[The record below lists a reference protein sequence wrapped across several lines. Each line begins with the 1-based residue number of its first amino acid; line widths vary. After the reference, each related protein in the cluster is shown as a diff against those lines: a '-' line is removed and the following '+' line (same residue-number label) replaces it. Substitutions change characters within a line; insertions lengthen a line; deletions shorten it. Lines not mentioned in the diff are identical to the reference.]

1 MNKKTIALMLSF
13 SMVLSGMGISAMP
26 EKAAAADKDIPVGLE
41 LATGGSIDTPTGGS
55 IENPDQSEETKEPA
69 GETTKPDETKE
80 PAEET
85 KAPENSPAASQP
97 AASETPAAGTTATP
111 AAVST
116 ATPAG
121 ITTPTAL
128 NVGDRFTTGNFI
140 YSVLT
145 TATDTAKAT
154 VKIRG
159 LSAEGKTKTSLTIAA
174 SVKWQATEY
183 LITGINEKSFK
194 NNKNLTS
201 VKVGKNVTY
210 IGKYAFQ
217 GMTSL
222 SSVTIGSGVTKIKK
236 YAFAGCKKLRKVT
249 IPAKTTFIGEK
260 AFQNCKA
267 LKAVI
272 VNSKKIS
279 KINSNA
285 FRYVKSGC
293 YMVVPSGKK
302 NTYKSLLQRAK
313 ASKIKLYVY

>member
-26 EKAAAADKDIPVGLE
+26 EKAVAADKDIPVGLE

-69 GETTKPDETKE
+69 
-80 PAEET
+80 EET

-97 AASETPAAGTTATP
+97 AASGTPAAGTTATP

-302 NTYKSLLQRAK
+302 NTYKSLLKRAK